1 MDKDEAATF
10 GIEDF
15 FTRDSANDGIRL
27 PLVLPDGTPT
37 SHWLDIRGIDSDAF
51 CEEEADSFRRG
62 LQLASEKD
70 EAKRKLARKEE
81 DLRVTAT
88 LVKGWSFEKPCALDN
103 VIALLRNAPQI
114 KKQVEVAAYDRARFF
129 KKGPDSSSG
138 TPKPSSDS
146 TAASTEQTK
155 PSDVTSST

>member
-1 MDKDEAATF
+1 MDQDNATNL

-15 FTRDSANDGIRL
+15 FTRDFANDGLRL

-37 SHWLDIRGIDSDAF
+37 PHWLDIRGIDSDAF

-62 LQLASEKD
+62 MQLASEKD

-88 LVKGWSFEKPCALDN
+88 LVKGWSFEKPCTADN

-114 KKQVEVAAYDRARFF
+114 KKQIEVAAYDRARFF
-129 KKGPDSSSG
+129 KRGPDNSSG
-138 TPKPSSDS
+138 TPKPSSAS
-146 TAASTEQTK
+146 TAASTEPTN